1 MEFTAKHMKSE
12 QAAAIQRYE
21 DEIKQLI
28 CDRLQERADKF
39 PYSDKITLIFANE
52 NKKGN
57 VRLERPCIFFISLSI
72 FNEDMFN
79 RIADWLAAQGYMTR
93 KSWFLDE
100 NNNNGDIGHIALS
113 W

>member
-1 MEFTAKHMKSE
+1 MDFTVE
-12 QAAAIQRYE
+12 QMREAQRSAIQSYE
-21 DEIKQLI
+21 DGIKKKI
-28 CDRLQERADKF
+28 SDKLYQRSQDF
-39 PYSDKITLIFANE
+39 PYSNKLTLIFANE
-52 NKKGN
+52 NKKDN

-72 FNEDMFN
+72 FTEDMFN
-79 RIADWLAAQGYMTR
+79 RIADWLASEGYMTR